1 MFGSEDV
8 TFLTGNNS
16 VLLAH
21 QGSTITLSCRLTK
34 TPNFGMVNNIC
45 SKSWDKVLP
54 LGDLVQT
61 SSHGELSSNSL
72 NRGPSSHQW
81 SQISYCQETP
91 RQCKLSSDWYFLIS
105 PVWRIGSWELLECWA
120 MTVENINARPPHT
133 LPPSYP
139 QPWLL
144 LVTYF
149 QWHNSLIIFVQLL
162 TLILVNF
169 DRVAHLW
176 GY

>member
-81 SQISYCQETP
+81 SQISYCKETP
-91 RQCKLSSDWYFLIS
+91 RQCKLSSDWYFSDKSCLKD
-105 PVWRIGSWELLECWA
+105 WELRIIGVLSYDSGEYQCQA
-120 MTVENINARPPHT
+120 TSH
-133 LPPSYP
+133 PPSFISTT
-139 QPWLL
+139 LAVVGNIFS
-144 LVTYF
+144 VTQF
-149 QWHNSLIIFVQLL
+149 IDHLCAIINS
-162 TLILVNF
+162 
-169 DRVAHLW
+169 HS
-176 GY
+176 G